1 MSDAQPYYLKDDDV
15 IPNSALPLLLYPQ
28 VIDAAHANR
37 ASTFEQRFEQNGW
50 THTWCNGI
58 YSLPPAHE
66 VLGIS
71 CGSAR
76 VRLGG
81 DRGVVLDVKAG
92 DALLLPAGVG
102 HQNLGASADLLVIG
116 AYPKDQDWDLCR
128 QARSQKEL
136 DQIARVPLPSRDP
149 ICGVCGGLN
158 EHWPHA

>member
-1 MSDAQPYYLKDDDV
+1 M
-15 IPNSALPLLLYPQ
+15 
-28 VIDAAHANR
+28 
-37 ASTFEQRFEQNGW
+37 
-50 THTWCNGI
+50 
-58 YSLPPAHE
+58 
-66 VLGIS
+66 LGIS

-116 AYPKDQDWDLCR
+116 AYPKGQDWDLCR

-136 DQIARVPLPSRDP
+136 YQIARVPLPSRDP